1 MIELIWISA
10 ALAAS
15 PAGQDRGV
23 SDGLVHW
30 YAAEGNAIDSAGGEH
45 GAIIGTV
52 GFVPGPDGMAFDFS
66 GGGEVRMTPAVGN
79 FGVGDFSIA
88 FWIRGQPGFV
98 DVISK
103 RLECGCGAFF
113 DISSGSAQPF
123 DASLLMEMYSSCPG
137 GAAWIALALEP
148 VLNGEWR
155 HVAFVRQGAQR
166 LGYVD
171 GVLRQ
176 SVNEG
181 TIGHVENSALFR
193 INGGPCVGVDRG
205 AFNGAMDDLR
215 LYGRALTASEVRRLA
230 GVCPGDADGDGFVGF
245 SDLNIVLGAFNTA
258 IGEPGYTAAADFD
271 GDGDVDFGDL
281 NVVLSAFNSDC

>member
-1 MIELIWISA
+1 MIEMFWLSA
-10 ALAAS
+10 MIVT
-15 PAGQDRGV
+15 GGV
-23 SDGLVHW
+23 SDGLLHW
-30 YAAEGNAIDSAGGEH
+30 YAAEENAIDSAGGEH

-66 GGGEVRMTPAVGN
+66 GGGEVRMPPTVGN
-79 FGVGDFSIA
+79 FGIGDFSIA

-98 DVISK
+98 DVMSK
-103 RLECGCGAFF
+103 RQDCGCGAFF
-113 DISSGSAQPF
+113 DISSGSGQPF
-123 DASLLMEMYSSCPG
+123 DASLLMEMYASCPG

-155 HVAFVRQGAQR
+155 HVAFVRHGAQR

-181 TIGHVENSALFR
+181 TIGHVDNTALFR
-193 INGGPCVGVDRG
+193 INGGPCAGLDRG
-205 AFNGAMDDLR
+205 QFNGGLDELR
-215 LYGRALTASEVRRLA
+215 LYGRAISASEVRQLA

-258 IGEPGYTAAADFD
+258 MGQPGYTAAADFD